1 MLDKKLKKKVFHALS
16 IIALLI
22 FSLYYTNKSID
33 IIREQDD
40 IMKSIHKNA
49 SSYKVES
56 ENAEIIGNKIIP
68 GKKGKE
74 VDLEKSYTKMKKYG
88 TYNESLTV
96 LKEIEPTISLNDYYD
111 KYVIRGNTTDKTL
124 ALVFPVSEDKNLDK
138 LVQILKANDVA
149 ATFFLDGALIES
161 NSDLVKNLHNYE
173 LELLS
178 YNSGYEKIYFTSS
191 LNYLTSLSK
200 QNAKYCYSNYDQK
213 EVIELCASLKLHT
226 IIPTIKVSDNTYSEV
241 KTRLTNSAIISIPST
256 SKTLATLDTTIKYL
270 KQKGYT
276 FLTLADLL
284 TEGLK
289 NKVIL
294 V

>member
-276 FLTLADLL
+276 FFTLADLL
-284 TEGLK
+284 TEGLEK
-289 NKVIL
+289 
-294 V
+294 

>member
-226 IIPTIKVSDNTYSEV
+226 IIPTIKVSDNTYFEV

-284 TEGLK
+284 TEDLEK
-289 NKVIL
+289 
-294 V
+294 

>member
-16 IIALLI
+16 IITLLI

-40 IMKSIHKNA
+40 IMKNIHKNA

-96 LKEIEPTISLNDYYD
+96 LKEIEPVISINDYYD

-124 ALVFPVSEDKNLDK
+124 ALVFPVSEAKNLDK
-138 LVQILKANDVA
+138 LVI
-149 ATFFLDGALIES
+149 
-161 NSDLVKNLHNYE
+161 
-173 LELLS
+173 
-178 YNSGYEKIYFTSS
+178 
-191 LNYLTSLSK
+191 
-200 QNAKYCYSNYDQK
+200 
-213 EVIELCASLKLHT
+213 
-226 IIPTIKVSDNTYSEV
+226 
-241 KTRLTNSAIISIPST
+241 
-256 SKTLATLDTTIKYL
+256 
-270 KQKGYT
+270 
-276 FLTLADLL
+276 
-284 TEGLK
+284 
-289 NKVIL
+289 
-294 V
+294 

>member
-74 VDLEKSYTKMKKYG
+74 VDLEKSYIKMKKYG

-284 TEGLK
+284 TEGLEK
-289 NKVIL
+289 
-294 V
+294 

>member
-284 TEGLK
+284 TEGLEK
-289 NKVIL
+289 
-294 V
+294 

>member
-16 IIALLI
+16 IITLLI

-40 IMKSIHKNA
+40 IMKNIHKNA

-96 LKEIEPTISLNDYYD
+96 LKEIEPVISLNDYYD
-111 KYVIRGNTTDKTL
+111 KYVIRGNTTDKTIAL
-124 ALVFPVSEDKNLDK
+124 AFPVSEAKNLDK

-149 ATFFLDGALIES
+149 ATFFLDGTLIES
-161 NSDLVKNLHNYE
+161 NPDLVKNLHNYE

-241 KTRLTNSAIISIPST
+241 KTRLTNSAIISIPPT

-284 TEGLK
+284 TEDLEK
-289 NKVIL
+289 
-294 V
+294 

>member
-284 TEGLK
+284 TEDLEK
-289 NKVIL
+289 
-294 V
+294 

>member
-1 MLDKKLKKKVFHALS
+1 MNKKKVIQVIS
-16 IIALLI
+16 VTLLML
-22 FSLYYTNKSID
+22 FSFFYTNKSIEL
-33 IIREQDD
+33 IRENDP
-40 IMKSIHKNA
+40 IMKQIKETNMK
-49 SSYKVES
+49 YKVDPV
-56 ENAEIIGNKIIP
+56 NATIIGNKIIP
-68 GKKGKE
+68 GKSGKE
-74 VDLEKSYTKMKKYG
+74 IDYQKTYAKMKKYG

-96 LKEIEPTISLNDYYD
+96 LKEIEPVISLNDYYD
-111 KYVIRGNTTDKTL
+111 KYVIRGNTTDKTI
-124 ALVFPVSEDKNLDK
+124 ALVFPVSEAKNLDK

-149 ATFFLDGALIES
+149 ATFFLDGTLIES
-161 NSDLVKNLHNYE
+161 NPDLVKNLHNYE

-241 KTRLTNSAIISIPST
+241 KTRLTNSAIISIPPT

-284 TEGLK
+284 TEDLEK
-289 NKVIL
+289 
-294 V
+294 

>member
-16 IIALLI
+16 IITLLI

-49 SSYKVES
+49 SFYKVES

-96 LKEIEPTISLNDYYD
+96 LKEIEPVISLNDYYD
-111 KYVIRGNTTDKTL
+111 KYVIRGNTTDKTI
-124 ALVFPVSEDKNLDK
+124 ALVFPVSEAKNLDK
-138 LVQILKANDVA
+138 LVQILKANDVT
-149 ATFFLDGALIES
+149 ATFFLDGTLIES
-161 NSDLVKNLHNYE
+161 NPDLVKNLHNYE

-241 KTRLTNSAIISIPST
+241 KTRLTNSAIISIPPT

-284 TEGLK
+284 TEDLEK
-289 NKVIL
+289 
-294 V
+294 